1 MSEEAGEA
9 PQLVDGSAPATPA
22 ELFARLDALGI
33 PHRTVQHPPVF
44 TVEEAKQ
51 HRGDEPGAH
60 IKNLFFKTKKGM
72 ALLVCLEDR
81 ALDLKP
87 LGALLELGRLSF
99 GRPPRLMSYLGVTPG
114 SVTPFSVMNDTGGAV
129 RLFLDEALRDHDTVH
144 CHPLDNAQ
152 TTAIATAD
160 LLRFLEAVEHSP
172 TWLDLAP
179 VTKL

>member
-1 MSEEAGEA
+1 VSEEAGEA

-44 TVEEAKQ
+44 TVEEAQQ

-114 SVTPFSVMNDTGGAV
+114 SVTGFALINDPGPNPKTRFLLDK
-129 RLFLDEALRDHDTVH
+129 RLTEVSPIHF
-144 CHPLDNAQ
+144 HPLINDA
-152 TTAIATAD
+152 TTAIAPQDFLKFVTACGH
-160 LLRFLEAVEHSP
+160 EVEIVDF
-172 TWLDLAP
+172 TQI
-179 VTKL
+179 

>member
-1 MSEEAGEA
+1 MSESEA

-22 ELFARLDALGI
+22 ELFERLDALGI
-33 PHRTVQHPPVF
+33 PHATVQHPPVF
-44 TVEEAKQ
+44 TVEEAQQ

-60 IKNLFFKTKKGM
+60 VKNLFFKTKKGM

-87 LGALLELGRLSF
+87 LGGLLELGRLSF
-99 GRPPRLMSYLGVTPG
+99 GRPPRLMSYLGVSPG
-114 SVTPFSVMNDTGGAV
+114 SVTPFSVLNDKTGVV
-129 RLFLDEALRDHDTVH
+129 RLFLDEALRESETVY

-172 TWLDLAP
+172 TWLDLTE
-179 VTKL
+179 VTK